1 MKEKKP
7 GVKGR
12 KIGRA
17 GRSPKSARYVNTN
30 RRFRN
35 KLKRVKQSCGEAF
48 AETWAK
54 KYRRL

>member
-1 MKEKKP
+1 MSKLQGK
-7 GVKGR
+7 KGR

-17 GRSPKSARYVNTN
+17 SRSPKNARYINSN

-48 AETWAK
+48 AKAWER
-54 KYRRL
+54 KYR

>member
-1 MKEKKP
+1 MSKLQGKKN
-7 GVKGR
+7 R

-17 GRSPKSARYVNTN
+17 ARKPKNARYINSN

-48 AETWAK
+48 AVAWER
-54 KYRRL
+54 KYR